1 MRIHASPPSP
11 DSPRPTREPKTAPAR
26 ERKTAPVHA
35 AVADRLRHD
44 IIYCRWVAGQW
55 LKQADLEAE
64 YGASRSEVRAALA
77 EVLRR
82 GLVVHELNRG
92 YRVEP
97 ADAVR
102 RDEIRATRAALAR

>member
-1 MRIHASPPSP
+1 MRMHASPPSP
-11 DSPRPTREPKTAPAR
+11 DPAR
-26 ERKTAPVHA
+26 PARKPKTAPVHA

-64 YGASRSEVRAALA
+64 YGASRSEVRAALT
-77 EVLRR
+77 EMLRR

-92 YRVEP
+92 YRV
-97 ADAVR
+97 AC
-102 RDEIRATRAALAR
+102 